1 MDIQLD
7 TEIAVMAQAGRAR
20 LSDPQWRRIFS
31 PFPPNLTTLNGGTPF
46 KIATEKIMAAM
57 PSLDKALPIN
67 MIHTVWPAARAG
79 THMEDSELLLS
90 HGMEDDPRES
100 RNDIS
105 QIVDIL
111 VAGMTK
117 DHKRILEQL
126 DDNTPSKFPLIKSQL
141 WLNEEDDADGNMIPN
156 YVELSDALE
165 FTLPLRPEYV
175 APDEKGNRDP
185 HEVEKHGQLEVE
197 LQWYKVT
204 KTFQDGSKEDY
215 PVFCISFL
223 VCREPKTHVPLQPRT
238 GQDDYDKEES
248 NSFYKG
254 PQGMHAI
261 LKEWAIKEIRPTL
274 TWEDFVTTIAT
285 GQDCEEALDQA
296 FGDTAL
302 LTHIFNLDIARLMEE
317 ETKHQAI
324 LHPSKETSNPQA
336 NKPEVEEEQVNGHQS
351 NEAGK
356 DQHIVEIFVQEGL
369 LKRRRSARLHAK
381 GNKAAR
387 KT

>member
-1 MDIQLD
+1 M
-7 TEIAVMAQAGRAR
+7 TSHR
-20 LSDPQWRRIFS
+20 QWIFC
-31 PFPPNLTTLNGGTPF
+31 
-46 KIATEKIMAAM
+46 
-57 PSLDKALPIN
+57 
-67 MIHTVWPAARAG
+67 
-79 THMEDSELLLS
+79 
-90 HGMEDDPRES
+90 
-100 RNDIS
+100 
-105 QIVDIL
+105 

-126 DDNTPSKFPLIKSQL
+126 DDNTPSRFPLIKSQL

-165 FTLPLRPEYV
+165 FTLPLCPKYV

-204 KTFQDGSKEDY
+204 KTFQDGTKEDY

-248 NSFYKG
+248 TSFYKG

-274 TWEDFVTTIAT
+274 TWDDLVTTIAT
-285 GQDCEEALDQA
+285 GQDCEAALNQA
-296 FGDTAL
+296 FGDNAL
-302 LTHIFNLDIARLMEE
+302 LTHIVNLDIARLLEE

-324 LHPSKETSNPQA
+324 LHPSKKTSNPQA
-336 NKPEVEEEQVNGHQS
+336 NKPEVEEEQVHGHQS
-351 NEAGK
+351 NKAGR
-356 DQHIVEIFVQEGL
+356 DQHNVETFAVKEGQ